1 MTFFGLSF
9 SVFPLYFLWGGVGGG
24 WEGLGAESNC
34 KFKPNNRESG
44 QPKKRRIQSFSFL
57 YANYTTVANLREPLP
72 TKFVIN
78 FLKSTK
84 REPVRM
90 RVPVFRSRGSSTEV
104 HDW

>member
-34 KFKPNNRESG
+34 EFKPDDRESG

-57 YANYTTVANLREPLP
+57 YAN
-72 TKFVIN
+72 
-78 FLKSTK
+78 
-84 REPVRM
+84 
-90 RVPVFRSRGSSTEV
+90 
-104 HDW
+104 